1 MMTEKRLRRR
11 YLKSK
16 LIKARTE
23 AQEEVVPQID
33 EAALEKD
40 CLKIKQ
46 VTKFD
51 YL

>member
-1 MMTEKRLRRR
+1 MTEKRLRRR

-16 LIKARTE
+16 LVKARTE
-23 AQEEVVPQID
+23 AHEEASSHIEDPR
-33 EAALEKD
+33 LEKD